1 MPVTNPSSNRI
12 HGISLGLFV
21 GLALAAC
28 HPKPAQHP
36 APLDPA
42 AANDTKLVE
51 RMEKMRTRA
60 QNAPGGAI
68 EASDFASHVTML
80 FNQGVA
86 KRHPV
91 APAIIDEAV
100 QFLDQAKEAHP
111 DDAADLL
118 VRKGELLFAAGKS
131 EPGAEALRDSIAI
144 RPNLRAFTPLA
155 KFYAADQKS
164 AELVALCKKTLPAMK
179 SDESRYAVLDECLK
193 QSGATAPEAGLGWA
207 PPKEVTFYKA
217 RKRDL
222 DARLAAAKQQKAK
235 EDAKAEQKEAAKED
249 AKAER
254 KETSKH

>member
-21 GLALAAC
+21 GLWLVAC
-28 HPKPAQHP
+28 HPKPAQLSAQTP
-36 APLDPA
+36 DLA

-60 QNAPGGAI
+60 QNAPGGTV

-80 FNQGVA
+80 FTQGVA

-100 QFLDQAKEAHP
+100 ACLDQAKEAHP

-118 VRKGELLFAAGKS
+118 VRKGELLIAAGKS
-131 EPGAEALRDSIAI
+131 EPGAEALRDSIAA
-144 RPNLRAFTPLA
+144 RPTLRAFSPLA
-155 KFYAADQKS
+155 KSYAADDKS
-164 AELVALCKKTLPAMK
+164 VELVALCKKTLPAMK
-179 SDESRYAVLDECLK
+179 SEESRYAVLDECFK
-193 QSGATAPEAGLGWA
+193 QSGATAPEVGLGWA
-207 PPKEVTFYKA
+207 PPKEVMFYKA

-235 EDAKAEQKEAAKED
+235 DEAKAEQTAKEE

-254 KETSKH
+254 KETSKK